1 MKVATDAATR
11 HPRVT
16 GMLRTFG
23 AQLNAAAPDSTLT
36 GTWTQY
42 ARDTRRTTA

>member
-23 AQLNAAAPDSTLT
+23 AQLNAAAPDSTPT